1 MRRLP
6 ILFITIAVI
15 CLLSTCKKEYSYE
28 GGPAIANDSATY
40 TPEGFPNACLNT
52 TITGNYITGV
62 KLTSSNYL
70 TLMVNVTKTGHYQ
83 ITIPA
88 LNGISFSAI
97 GKFTNTGVQAVVLHA
112 TGTPQ
117 LPGVFEIPVSAGIGT
132 CRFSI
137 TVNSPPIQT
146 QALNS
151 WEFKQNNKTYSG
163 YFDGALSTIVN
174 GSIILTL
181 VGLTPT
187 KDTAIS
193 IWIDIP
199 GAVIKTGNYSSK
211 NNTTFVFFD
220 NLGNN
225 IFFSDKNH
233 LNVELIVVI
242 ASYDATTQ
250 IITGTFSGTA
260 MNRLNESV
268 PITDGKFRAKLNQ

>member
-6 ILFITIAVI
+6 ILFIAIAFI
-15 CLLSTCKKEYSYE
+15 CVLTTCKKEYSYE
-28 GGPAIANDSATY
+28 GGPAITNDSATY
-40 TPEGFPNACLNT
+40 SPEGFPNACLNT
-52 TITGNYITGV
+52 KVSGEYITRI
-62 KLTSSNYL
+62 KLTSSNFI
-70 TLMVNVTKTGHYQ
+70 TLMVNVSKTGLYQ
-83 ITIPA
+83 IATPP

-97 GKFTNTGVQAVVLHA
+97 GKFTNTGVQGVVLQA

-117 LPGVFEIPVSAGIGT
+117 LPGVYEIPVTAGIGA
-132 CRFSI
+132 CSFSI
-137 TVNSPPIQT
+137 TVNSPAIQT

-151 WEFKQNNKTYSG
+151 WEFAQNNKTYSG
-163 YFDGALSTIVN
+163 YFDGALTTNVN
-174 GSIILTL
+174 GSLVLTL

-193 IWIDIP
+193 ILVDIP
-199 GAVIKTGNYSSK
+199 GSAVKTGNYSSK
-211 NNTTFVFFD
+211 NNATFVFFD

-233 LNVELIVVI
+233 LNVELIVII

-250 IITGTFSGTA
+250 IISGTFSGTA

-268 PITDGKFRAKLNQ
+268 PITNGKFRAKLNQ